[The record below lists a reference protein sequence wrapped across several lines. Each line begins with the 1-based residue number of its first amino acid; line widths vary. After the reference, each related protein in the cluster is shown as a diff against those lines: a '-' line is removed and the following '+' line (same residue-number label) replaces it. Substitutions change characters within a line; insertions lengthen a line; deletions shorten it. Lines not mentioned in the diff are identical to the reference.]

1 MSWVTQG
8 RALPNPFIRLAQA
21 PAPAQTSRLLR
32 PTTGTALCTLR
43 CPKNNVKYWDTDIV
57 ALVVSFTISHTFQT
71 LKLNSL
77 LLLIHFKNKHYF
89 CWQPWSRDHM
99 NNPLGWFY
107 SMKELWSMGMI
118 SILEIFKSTPV
129 KTSHFSSSDS
139 EAAPICFC
147 FSQSLW
153 VSEINQGSL
162 LRHRM
167 KDRQHI
173 RTHHSLTLWGK
184 WFKHSVPK
192 IFVTSCLR
200 YKMEIF
206 FEKIIDICPSGV
218 SSVSCKLELA
228 CGVTLCL
235 LDWPTL
241 IIKPHWASESNINLG
256 ENWLTTSQGTGWP
269 QSYWYLNN
277 LCIFIATTK
286 HCGQKSGQTRDK
298 QLFWFSC
305 HLIARHRQSHDSDC
319 HVSLCVWPLSWC
331 PHLQPDTGTLL
342 RRKREKSIWFLS
354 LFYSMGSELV
364 RWQELWTKYHKH
376 ISELITSNTFYWYLT
391 LNQATSRSR
400 HLFFQ

>member
-1 MSWVTQG
+1 
-8 RALPNPFIRLAQA
+8 
-21 PAPAQTSRLLR
+21 
-32 PTTGTALCTLR
+32 
-43 CPKNNVKYWDTDIV
+43 
-57 ALVVSFTISHTFQT
+57 
-71 LKLNSL
+71 
-77 LLLIHFKNKHYF
+77 
-89 CWQPWSRDHM
+89 M

-129 KTSHFSSSDS
+129 KTGHFSSSDS

-305 HLIARHRQSHDSDC
+305 HLIARLRQSHDSDC

-331 PHLQPDTGTLL
+331 PHLQPDTGTQT
-342 RRKREKSIWFLS
+342 RHQYQECHSSMMSVTSCYVGQGQPCTDGDITWEKKREKHLVLVSVLFNGQWVGQMTRVMDQIPQTHFRAYHQQYILLVFDSQPGHIKIKTFIFSII
-354 LFYSMGSELV
+354 G
-364 RWQELWTKYHKH
+364 
-376 ISELITSNTFYWYLT
+376 
-391 LNQATSRSR
+391 TSRTKSK
-400 HLFFQ
+400 